1 MDRYAIAY
9 TALGKLALRRAVNI
23 IQSLWRR

>member
-23 IQSLWRR
+23 IQSLWQR